1 MAAFEWRGQDTGTAD
16 VGPLDADWKFGFYGA
31 AFNDAIEVSS
41 YQDSTHI
48 ESGSNTELC
57 ATAHLMNTKY
67 VAAGSVDLNA
77 GDGGALGA
85 AMPTNEGCPLYIL
98 FGHASAVTT
107 ESTTIWAYD
116 DTTDSAVPTGV
127 TFQIA
132 EGGNATWTNAEGSGA
147 AMGVGDDTSAA
158 THHYYFAVSASPES
172 VGVKTAFA
180 VKFQLTYA

>member
-1 MAAFEWRGQDTGTAD
+1 MAAFEWYGQDTGTAD
-16 VGPLDADWKFGFYGA
+16 VAVGATDKFSFYGA

-41 YQDSTHI
+41 YQDSSHVEDNANSEI
-48 ESGSNTELC
+48 CS
-57 ATAHLMNTKY
+57 TAHLMNTKY
-67 VAAGSVDLNA
+67 IAAGSMDFNA

-85 AMPTNEGCPLYIL
+85 GMPTNEGCPLYIL
-98 FGHASAVTT
+98 FGDDSAVTT
-107 ESTTIWAYD
+107 SSTTIWAYD
-116 DTTDSAVPTGV
+116 DSTDSAVPTGV

-158 THHYYFAVSASPES
+158 THHYYFSVSASPES

-180 VKFQLTYA
+180 MKFQLTYS